1 MPFDLFIQS
10 QSYKRK
16 SINLVK
22 LGFDF
27 NNQNVEEEYY
37 KLQSLLYSEYH
48 ILCNSMPEIM
58 KKYNIPS
65 SKTLFDLFE
74 RCDIEKRNLSEA
86 SIVGIE
92 YSRVV
97 LPEGDR
103 KYKNG
108 WHKTW
113 DGTSVYLRSSYE
125 FKFAHKLDEMKIKY
139 DCECLRIK
147 YFSTEHSKYRIAI
160 PDFLLIDYNIIVEI
174 KADYHLNQIE
184 MDDKMIEYK
193 RLGYKALV
201 IKNNKFEGLED
212 HLGIEPSKRHSL
224 KDCRTHQ

>member
-1 MPFDLFIQS
+1 MSYEVFIQS
-10 QSYKRK
+10 QSFK
-16 SINLVK
+16 SKGKSTNLVK

-27 NNQNVEEEYY
+27 NNHNPKEEYY

-74 RCDIEKRNLSEA
+74 KCDIEKRNLSDALMLGVEKF
-86 SIVGIE
+86 
-92 YSRVV
+92 RVP
-97 LPEGDR
+97 LPNGNI

-113 DGTSVYLRSSYE
+113 DGISVYLRSSYE
-125 FKFAHKLDEMKIKY
+125 YNFAHKLDEMKIKY

-184 MDDKMIEYK
+184 MNDKMVEYK

-201 IKNNKFEGLED
+201 IKNNNFEGFED
-212 HLGIEPSKRHSL
+212 HLGIEPSRVTS
-224 KDCRTHQ
+224 